1 MSRDGKQADIKEHLA
16 NALPRPL
23 GFRTN
28 AMTRTIFRN
37 SFTTSLE
44 VPSYYKIIVGIV
56 KILIYY
62 MPVLGNQCRI
72 CYEKIKYYQID
83 EHAIIH
89 ILITLRQK
97 LISPYVECRPS
108 SNSFC
113 HDIKKKER
121 SKIRKRV
128 GKREMTKENYE
139 SSLPVGQMGW
149 FICVCAV
156 MGKATDAAVSRM
168 KLSCR
173 IKGRE
178 RLAKVSLQPT
188 T

>member
-72 CYEKIKYYQID
+72 CNEKIKYYQID

-113 HDIKKKER
+113 HDIKKKKGTIENPKKSWEEGNDER
-121 SKIRKRV
+121 KLRIEFAGRANGLVYMCLRGNGKGNRCGCFANETIVSYKRAREA
-128 GKREMTKENYE
+128 GK
-139 SSLPVGQMGW
+139 G
-149 FICVCAV
+149 
-156 MGKATDAAVSRM
+156 
-168 KLSCR
+168 
-173 IKGRE
+173 
-178 RLAKVSLQPT
+178 
-188 T
+188 